1 MRVDKTIKD
10 NNVDQKHALTQA
22 KNEKR
27 IINSKKTIEMS
38 KKKINNDNKTLAYL
52 PDLERQYGLSIYH
65 FRQKLDKALIDGIV
79 LTIIILSVITP
90 TPNGAVSLSI
100 LISAI
105 FVMYFYEKIFN
116 SKSFKELASYGVG
129 EFQGDL
135 DNLILA
141 FAEAGLF
148 LDKQVGGR
156 YIFKSRNFI
165 VPNTNLV
172 VKELQ
177 DKCLVIGSKK
187 DVKNLQKF
195 FTDERI

>member
-1 MRVDKTIKD
+1 MRADKVIKD
-10 NNVDQKHALTQA
+10 NNVDQKYALTQA

-27 IINSKKTIEMS
+27 IINSKKTIDMN
-38 KKKINNDNKTLAYL
+38 KKKINIDNKAFSYL
-52 PDLERQYGLSIYH
+52 SDLERQYGLSIFH

-90 TPNGAVSLSI
+90 TTNGAVSLSI

-116 SKSFKELASYGVG
+116 SKSFKELARYGAG
-129 EFQGDL
+129 EFQGNIDS
-135 DNLILA
+135 LILA

-165 VPNTNLV
+165 VPNTNFI

-177 DKCLVIGSKK
+177 DNCLVIGSQR
-187 DVKNLQKF
+187 DVRNLEEF
-195 FTDERI
+195 FTNVRV

>member
-1 MRVDKTIKD
+1 MRADKMIKD
-10 NNVDQKHALTQA
+10 NNVDQKYALTQA

-27 IINSKKTIEMS
+27 IINSKKTVYMN
-38 KKKINNDNKTLAYL
+38 KKKINNDNKTLSYL
-52 PDLERQYGLSIYH
+52 SDLERQYGLSIFH

-116 SKSFKELASYGVG
+116 SKSFKELARYGAG
-129 EFQGDL
+129 EFQGNIDS
-135 DNLILA
+135 LILA

-165 VPNTNLV
+165 VPNTNFI

-177 DKCLVIGSKK
+177 DNCLVVGSQR
-187 DVKNLQKF
+187 DVRNLEEF
-195 FTDERI
+195 FTNVRV

>member
-1 MRVDKTIKD
+1 
-10 NNVDQKHALTQA
+10 
-22 KNEKR
+22 
-27 IINSKKTIEMS
+27 
-38 KKKINNDNKTLAYL
+38 
-52 PDLERQYGLSIYH
+52 
-65 FRQKLDKALIDGIV
+65 
-79 LTIIILSVITP
+79 
-90 TPNGAVSLSI
+90 
-100 LISAI
+100 
-105 FVMYFYEKIFN
+105 MYCYEKIFN
-116 SKSFKELASYGVG
+116 SKSFKELASYGAG

-156 YIFKSRNFI
+156 CIFKSRNFI